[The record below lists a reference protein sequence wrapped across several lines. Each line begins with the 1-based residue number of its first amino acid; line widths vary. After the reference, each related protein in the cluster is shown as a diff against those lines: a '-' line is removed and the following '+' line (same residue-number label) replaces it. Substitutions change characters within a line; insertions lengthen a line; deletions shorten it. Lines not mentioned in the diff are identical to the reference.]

1 MTAAVSIR
9 QRFFRKVEKSD
20 GCWLWLGA
28 KDRNGYG
35 MFSVGSGRR
44 PDGTRRNSMVLAHR
58 VAYEIEF
65 GPIHSCEDRFQGNSL
80 PPSPLSR
87 RLCVLHSCESPDCV
101 NPKHLFLGTN
111 LDSVRKMDA
120 KGRRK
125 TNALRGAD
133 HGRAVLTEAHVREI
147 VRRHFDDKVPQR
159 HLAAEFGVA
168 ASTVNHIFTGRLW
181 KHLGLIERGAS

>member
-1 MTAAVSIR
+1 MTSV
-9 QRFFRKVEKSD
+9 QQNKRFFAKVEKSD
-20 GCWLWLGA
+20 GCWLWQGA
-28 KDRNGYG
+28 IDRKGYG
-35 MFSVGSGRR
+35 MFSIGSRRR

-58 VAYEIEF
+58 VSYEIEF
-65 GPIHSCEDRFQGNSL
+65 GAIPRSGASGY
-80 PPSPLSR
+80 
-87 RLCVLHSCESPDCV
+87 LCVLHSCENPGCV

-125 TNALRGAD
+125 TKALCGAA
-133 HGRAVLTEAHVREI
+133 HGNAVLTEDKVREI

-181 KHLGLIERGAS
+181 KHLGLITRDAS

>member
-1 MTAAVSIR
+1 MNTAVNIR
-9 QRFFRKVEKSD
+9 QRFFAKVKKSES
-20 GCWLWLGA
+20 CWLWQGA
-28 KDRNGYG
+28 KDRKGYG
-35 MFSVGSGRR
+35 VFSMGSRRR
-44 PDGTRRNSMVLAHR
+44 PNGTRRNSMVLAHR
-58 VAYEIEF
+58 VSYELEF
-65 GPIHSCEDRFQGNSL
+65 GPIAQSGK
-80 PPSPLSR
+80 SR

-125 TNALRGAD
+125 TKTLRGAD
-133 HGRAVLTEAHVREI
+133 HGNAVLTEHQVREI

-159 HLAAEFGVA
+159 HLAVEFGVA

-181 KHLGLIERGAS
+181 KHLGLIPGDAS

>member
-1 MTAAVSIR
+1 MNAAMNIR
-9 QRFFRKVEKSD
+9 RRFFSKVEKSD

-35 MFSVGSGRR
+35 MFSVGSARR

-58 VAYEIEF
+58 VAYEIAF
-65 GPIHSCEDRFQGNSL
+65 GPI
-80 PPSPLSR
+80 PR
-87 RLCVLHSCESPDCV
+87 RGELRCLCVLHNCENPGCV

-120 KGRRK
+120 KGRRRTK
-125 TNALRGAD
+125 ALCGAD
-133 HGRAVLTEAHVREI
+133 HGNAVLTEDQVREI

-181 KHLGLIERGAS
+181 KHLGLIARDAS